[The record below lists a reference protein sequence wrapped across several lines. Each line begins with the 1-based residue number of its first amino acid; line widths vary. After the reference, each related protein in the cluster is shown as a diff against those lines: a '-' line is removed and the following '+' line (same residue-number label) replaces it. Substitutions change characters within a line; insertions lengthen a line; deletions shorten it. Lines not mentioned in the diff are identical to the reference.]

1 MGHSKQ
7 CNFFIDYCTYYE
19 AQEDTSERSGF
30 DMGQNLR
37 IQNVHKV
44 HIF

>member
-19 AQEDTSERSGF
+19 AQEDTSERSF